1 MYDVLILGGGPGGYA
16 AAIRAAQLKGKVAL
30 VEATDLGGTCVN
42 RGCIPSKAWS
52 RAAYLKYW
60 IERAEEFGLKTT
72 LQGWDLGTLVQRKN
86 GVGHDIR
93 EGMKALLKKN
103 GVDLVS
109 GQGLL
114 KSPKEVSVDGKI
126 FETRNIII
134 ATGSSPSI
142 PLMAGLADLALTA
155 EQVFDLEELPA
166 SVLILGGGPIEV
178 ETAAILAAFG
188 TKTTL
193 AVPERRILPLEDNGT
208 SQRLTQ
214 ALKDQG
220 IEIIRGFKAEETIP
234 AGDGIK
240 ARLGEKWV
248 EAARV
253 VTGARKPNTA
263 GLGLETIGLK
273 LNDDNS
279 IPVNKRQETSVPGI
293 FAIGDVTGGWML
305 SHAASTMGVVA
316 AENVMGLEAVY
327 RSQLVPRGLWTNPEM
342 AAVGISEEE
351 AGKQGIDIN
360 VGYFPYPVNG
370 LAMVRGQVDGAV
382 KIISEAQYGQI
393 LGVHIVGAD
402 ATELIGEA
410 VMALQLECTV
420 DELAHSIRLHPTFS
434 ECLMDASRDAASWAL
449 YLPPR

>member
-1 MYDVLILGGGPGGYA
+1 MYDVIVLGGGPGGYA

-30 VEATDLGGTCVN
+30 VEATELGGTCVN
-42 RGCIPSKAWS
+42 RGCIPSKVWL
-52 RAAYLKYW
+52 RAVYLKHW
-60 IERAEEFGLKTT
+60 IERSEEFGLKTT
-72 LQGWDLGTLVQRKN
+72 LQGWDLGAIVQRKN
-86 GVGHDIR
+86 GVAQDIR
-93 EGMKALLKKN
+93 GGMGALLKKN
-103 GVDLVS
+103 GVDLVR
-109 GQGLL
+109 GRGVI
-114 KSPKEVSVDGKI
+114 KSVKEVSVDGKTY
-126 FETRNIII
+126 ETKKIIL
-134 ATGSSPSI
+134 ATGSSP
-142 PLMAGLADLALTA
+142 AAAVFQGLNNRILNA

-166 SVLILGGGPIEV
+166 SVLILGGGSIEV
-178 ETAAILAAFG
+178 EMASIFAAFS
-188 TKTTL
+188 TKTIL
-193 AVPERRILPLEDNGT
+193 AVPERRILPMEDNGT

-220 IEIIRGFKAEETIP
+220 IEIIRGVKADEISP

-273 LNDDNS
+273 LNDDHS
-279 IPVNKRQETSVPGI
+279 IPVNKSQETSVPGI
-293 FAIGDVTGGWML
+293 YAIGDVTGGWML

-316 AENVMGLEAVY
+316 AENVMGGEVVFL
-327 RSQLVPRGLWTNPEM
+327 SHLVPRGLWTNPEM

-351 AGKQGIDIN
+351 AGKQGIDIS

-370 LAMVRGQVDGAV
+370 LAMLRGQVDGAV
-382 KIISEAQYGQI
+382 KIISETQYGQI
-393 LGVHIVGAD
+393 LGVHIVGAG

-420 DELAHSIRLHPTFS
+420 DELAHSIRMHPTFS
-434 ECLMDASRDAASWAL
+434 ECMMDAARDASSWAL

>member
-1 MYDVLILGGGPGGYA
+1 MYDVIILGGGPGGYA

-30 VEATDLGGTCVN
+30 VEATGLGGTCVN
-42 RGCIPSKAWS
+42 RGCIPSKVWS

-60 IERAEEFGLKTT
+60 IGQAEEFGLKAT
-72 LQGWDLGTLVQRKN
+72 LQDWDLAAIVQRKN
-86 GVGHDIR
+86 GVGQDIR
-93 EGMKALLKKN
+93 GGMGALLKKN

-109 GQGLL
+109 GRGLL
-114 KSPKEVSVDGKI
+114 KSSKEVSVDGKTY
-126 FETRNIII
+126 ETKNIII
-134 ATGSSPSI
+134 ATGSSPAAA
-142 PLMAGLADLALTA
+142 PFQGLNDRTLNA
-155 EQVFDLEELPA
+155 EQVFDLKELPA
-166 SVLILGGGPIEV
+166 SVLILGGGSIEV
-178 ETAAILAAFG
+178 EMAAILAAFG
-188 TKTTL
+188 TKTIL
-193 AVPERRILPLEDNGT
+193 AVPERRILPKEDNGT

-220 IEIIRGFKAEETIP
+220 IEIIRGAEVDEIVP

-240 ARLGEKWV
+240 AKLGEKWV

-253 VTGARKPNTA
+253 VSGARKPNTA

-273 LNDDNS
+273 LNDDLS
-279 IPVNKRQETSVPGI
+279 IPVNKGQETSVSGI
-293 FAIGDVTGGWML
+293 YAIGDVTGGWML

-316 AENVMGLEAVY
+316 AENVMGGEAVF
-327 RSQLVPRGLWTNPEM
+327 RSHLVPRGLWTNPEM

-351 AGKQGIDIN
+351 AGKQGLDIN

-382 KIISEAQYGQI
+382 KIISESRYGQI
-393 LGVHIVGAD
+393 LGVHIVGAG

-420 DELAHSIRLHPTFS
+420 DELAHSIRMHPTFS
-434 ECLMDASRDAASWAL
+434 ECLMDAARDASSWAL

>member
-30 VEATDLGGTCVN
+30 VEATELGGTCVN
-42 RGCIPSKAWS
+42 RGCIPSKVWL

-60 IERAEEFGLKTT
+60 IEHSEEFGLKTT
-72 LQGWDLGTLVQRKN
+72 LQGWDLGAIVQRKN
-86 GVGHDIR
+86 GVGQDIR
-93 EGMKALLKKN
+93 GGMGALLKKN

-109 GQGLL
+109 GRGLL
-114 KSPKEVSVDGKI
+114 KSSKEVSVDGKTY
-126 FETRNIII
+126 ETKNIII
-134 ATGSSPSI
+134 ATGSSPAV
-142 PLMAGLADLALTA
+142 PAVPGLADLALTA

-166 SVLILGGGPIEV
+166 SVLILGSGPIEV
-178 ETAAILAAFG
+178 ETAAIFAAFG

-193 AVPERRILPLEDNGT
+193 AVPERRILPKEDNGT

-220 IEIIRGFKAEETIP
+220 IEIIRGINAEEITSSEE
-234 AGDGIK
+234 GISAK
-240 ARLGEKWV
+240 LGEKWIK
-248 EAARV
+248 AARIV
-253 VTGARKPNTA
+253 VGGRKPNTA
-263 GLGLETIGLK
+263 GLGLESLGLK
-273 LNDDNS
+273 QNDDGS
-279 IPVNKRQETSVPGI
+279 IQVNDKLETSTTGVY
-293 FAIGDVTGGWML
+293 AIGDVTGGWML

-316 AENVMGLEAVY
+316 AENVMGGETVF
-327 RSQLVPRGLWTNPEM
+327 RSHLVPRGLWTNPEM

-351 AGKQGIDIN
+351 AGKQGLDIN

-370 LAMVRGQVDGAV
+370 LAMSRGQVDGAV
-382 KIISEAQYGQI
+382 KIISEARYGQI
-393 LGVHIVGAD
+393 LGVHIVGAG

-420 DELAHSIRLHPTFS
+420 DELAHSIRMHPTFS
-434 ECLMDASRDAASWAL
+434 ECLMDAARDASSWAL

>member
-42 RGCIPSKAWS
+42 RGCIPSKVWS

-72 LQGWDLGTLVQRKN
+72 LQGWNLGTIVQRKN

-114 KSPKEVSVDGKI
+114 KSPKEVFVDGKPY
-126 FETRNIII
+126 ETNKIII

-188 TKTTL
+188 TKTTM

-220 IEIIRGFKAEETIP
+220 IEIIRGFKAEEIIP

-279 IPVNKRQETSVPGI
+279 IPVNKRQETSVSGI
-293 FAIGDVTGGWML
+293 YAIGDVTGGWML
-305 SHAASTMGVVA
+305 SHAASTMGVIA
-316 AENVMGLEAVY
+316 AENVMGGEAVF
-327 RSQLVPRGLWTNPEM
+327 RSHLVPRGLWTNPEM

-351 AGKQGIDIN
+351 AGKQGLDIN

-370 LAMVRGQVDGAV
+370 LAMLRGQVDGAV
-382 KIISEAQYGQI
+382 KIISEARYGQI
-393 LGVHIVGAD
+393 LGVHIVGAG